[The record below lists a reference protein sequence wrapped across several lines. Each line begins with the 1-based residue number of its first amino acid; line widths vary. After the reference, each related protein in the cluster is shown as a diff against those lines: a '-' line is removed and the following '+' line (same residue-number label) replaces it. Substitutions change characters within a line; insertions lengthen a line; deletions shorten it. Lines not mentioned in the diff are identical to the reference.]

1 MTSTSTSTTGGN
13 GTTATVIT
21 PPPEQRAVVDSR
33 RARTGLSR
41 LLVMSIVLMLAGSLL
56 ASWLNSAAGTAAVKD
71 IKIFGTNGYITSA
84 YLYTPAGVTAQKA
97 APGIVV
103 FHGLNNQ
110 KDYMSNTALEF
121 ARRGFVVLSADMTG
135 HGYSNGANGENGFGG
150 PDALRY
156 IRTLPTVDKNNIGLI
171 GMSQGGFGPVTAAAQ
186 AVPDGYKSIFYME
199 SECTAPGVP
208 NLQSCQ
214 GLKNVAFNIGTATEL
229 GVMVLVPKGSDA
241 PNSPVVKPVFGTS
254 DPIKVGQLY
263 GSIADG
269 TARILYQPYETHPE
283 STDSPV
289 AIANAIDWMQQTLD
303 GGNNLAPTDQIWPW
317 KVFGTTVALVGAF
330 LFLFAFGGQ
339 LLCSRVF
346 ALLSEPVPAF
356 RGFTGM
362 GWWIAALITTALGP
376 LLYLWVWQN
385 VGLGGGFVAPN
396 ALWPQN
402 FTNVYMVW
410 AVVVGLIAVALIWVN
425 HRFFTARLGGT
436 AVNYGLAWEERGV
449 IWSRV
454 WHSLV
459 LALAIIA
466 PLYVILLLV
475 NSVWMVDFRA
485 WVVAL
490 MPMSPVRFQAFL
502 GYLIPFAIF
511 FIPESVIF
519 AGFIRP
525 RSGNVSLAGEMVIS
539 SVVLTLGALVWILLA
554 YIPLFAGQAMIFGSD
569 FGTAAAAGLG
579 AIYYIPLLVVWP
591 VVACLYTYYFR
602 KTGHIYTGAF
612 LATLFVVWMLAAFAD
627 FAVTP

>member
-1 MTSTSTSTTGGN
+1 MTTTTGNGN
-13 GTTATVIT
+13 GATS
-21 PPPEQRAVVDSR
+21 AVVASPPQERIVLGSR
-33 RARTGLSR
+33 GTRTGVGR
-41 LLVMSIVLMLAGSLL
+41 LLVLSLALMLVGSLL
-56 ASWLNSAAGTAAVKD
+56 ASWLNSAAGTASVKD
-71 IKIFGTNGYITSA
+71 IKIFGTNGYLTSA
-84 YLYTPAGVTAQKA
+84 YLYTPSGVTPQKP
-97 APGIVV
+97 APGVV
-103 FHGLNNQ
+103 LFHGLNNQ

-156 IRTLPTVDKNNIGLI
+156 MRTLPTVDKNNIGLV

-208 NLQSCQ
+208 NLQPCQ

-229 GVMVLVPKGSDA
+229 GIMVLVSKGSDA

-254 DPIKVGQLY
+254 DPVKVGQLY

-269 TARILYQPYETHPE
+269 TARILYQPYETHPA

-289 AIANAIDWMQQTLD
+289 AIGNAIDWMQQTLD
-303 GGNNLAPTDQIWPW
+303 GGNKLPPTDQIWPW
-317 KVFGTTVALVGAF
+317 KVLGTAVALLGSF

-339 LLCSRVF
+339 LLRSRVF
-346 ALLSEPVPAF
+346 AALVEPVPVF
-356 RGFTGM
+356 RGFTGS

-410 AVVVGLIAVALIWVN
+410 AVIVGVIALALIWVN
-425 HRFFTARLGGT
+425 HRFFTAKLGGT
-436 AVNYGLAWEERGV
+436 GVNYGLAWEERGV
-449 IWSRV
+449 DWSRI
-454 WHSLV
+454 WHSLA

-466 PLYVILLLV
+466 PLYVILLV
-475 NSVWMVDFRA
+475 INTIWMVDFRA

-490 MPMSPVRFQAFL
+490 MPMSPVRMQAFL
-502 GYLIPFAIF
+502 GYLVPFAIF

-525 RSGNVSLAGEMVIS
+525 RGGNLSLAREMVIS
-539 SVVLTLGALVWILLA
+539 SVVLTLGALVWILIA
-554 YIPLFAGQAMIFGSD
+554 YIPLLAGQAMIFGSD

-579 AIYYIPLLVVWP
+579 AIYYIPLLMVWP
-591 VVACLYTYYFR
+591 LVACLYTYYFR
-602 KTGHIYTGAF
+602 KTGHVYTGAF
-612 LATLFVVWMLAAFAD
+612 LTTLFVVWMLAAFGD

>member
-156 IRTLPTVDKNNIGLI
+156 IRTLPIVDKNNIGLI

-346 ALLSEPVPAF
+346 APLSEPVPAF

-410 AVVVGLIAVALIWVN
+410 AVVVGLIALALIWVN